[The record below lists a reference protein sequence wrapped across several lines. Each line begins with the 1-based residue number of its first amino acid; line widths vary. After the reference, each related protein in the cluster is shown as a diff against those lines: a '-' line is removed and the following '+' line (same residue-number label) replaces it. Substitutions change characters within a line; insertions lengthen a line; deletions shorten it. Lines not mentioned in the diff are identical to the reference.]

1 MNMQIKKIVLEVL
14 LLPFL
19 PIRLGW
25 KWSAGFTVKF
35 GSGGGSSFL
44 GRIVGTVL
52 IAGVLYSLIGSGIN
66 AIVGKKDAPANVG
79 AAPLQVEQATETAQ

>member
-1 MNMQIKKIVLEVL
+1 MKIFKIFLEII

-25 KWSAGFTVKF
+25 KWSAGCTAKF
-35 GSGGGSSFL
+35 SDGGESSFL
-44 GRIVGTVL
+44 GRIIGTVL

-66 AIVGKKDAPANVG
+66 AVFGKKNAPANVET
-79 AAPLQVEQATETAQ
+79 APAQVEQTTEAAK